1 MNRVTS
7 IFLGLLALATFAS
20 GQVWMQSRILAS
32 GPVTI
37 LNIAV
42 ITGSGLLLLASL
54 IALGRMLTYT
64 AKAPVAVPT
73 MEDENA

>member
-1 MNRVTS
+1 
-7 IFLGLLALATFAS
+7 
-20 GQVWMQSRILAS
+20 
-32 GPVTI
+32 
-37 LNIAV
+37 
-42 ITGSGLLLLASL
+42 L